1 MASAPRV
8 DKIHGMKLAV
18 AVLFAAVLSPAADLP
33 DGPGK
38 DLVRKQCAS
47 CHGLYKVTDER
58 KTEEEWA
65 IEVDKMV
72 QAGATLSDAEFDT
85 VVKYLAKYFGP
96 EKK

>member
-1 MASAPRV
+1 
-8 DKIHGMKLAV
+8 MKPVVLA
-18 AVLFAAVLSPAADLP
+18 LFAAALSPAADLP

-38 DLVRKQCAS
+38 ELVQKQCAS

-65 IEVDKMV
+65 VEVDKMV
-72 QAGATLSDAEFDT
+72 ATGATLSDAEFDI
-85 VVKYLAKYFGP
+85 VVKYLAKNFGP